1 MINFGSIYLVVK
13 DFQKSL
19 EFYKSLFE
27 KDVTAQNMERFAI
40 FNVNGL
46 CLSLMNGYFDAQ
58 NPDKVVTKGKY
69 YSEYD
74 DYMKIAK
81 ADNTGK
87 VVINLNTDDLQK
99 EYNRLKKLGIGANLS
114 TIKYINAKNPYYF
127 FCLKDPDGNII
138 EITGPYDE
146 NKDGDLEM

>member
-87 VVINLNTDDLQK
+87 VVINLNTDDL
-99 EYNRLKKLGIGANLS
+99 
-114 TIKYINAKNPYYF
+114 
-127 FCLKDPDGNII
+127 
-138 EITGPYDE
+138 
-146 NKDGDLEM
+146 